1 MRLRYLNMSHTIQ
14 YYDNNADFFFQNTY
28 QVNMESLYAS
38 FTRYLPKHAKIFDLG
53 CGSGRD
59 TLAFLQKGY
68 VVEAIDYSKVLV
80 EKATEFTGLPIRF
93 ESFYDLSEYENY
105 DGVWAC
111 ASLLH
116 CEREKLPNVLQRILN
131 ALKIN
136 GICYMSFKY
145 GNQERK
151 KEGRN
156 FTDLDEVLAN
166 DLFKLFDNII
176 LLQQWI
182 TVDKRP
188 SHTDEWLNLIIRKT
202 H

>member
-1 MRLRYLNMSHTIQ
+1 MRYLNMSQTLQ
-14 YYDNNADFFFQNTY
+14 YYDHHADLFFQNTY
-28 QVNMESLYAS
+28 QVNMESLYTV
-38 FTRYLPKHAKIFDLG
+38 FTRYLPKHAKILDLG

-68 VVEAIDYSKVLV
+68 LVEAIDYSKVLV
-80 EKATEFTGLPIRF
+80 EKATQLTGLSIRF
-93 ESFYDLSEYENY
+93 ESFYDLSEYESY

-116 CEREKLPNVLQRILN
+116 CEREKLPNVVQRILN
-131 ALKIN
+131 ALKVN

-145 GNQERK
+145 GNQERE

-166 DLFKLFDNII
+166 ELFKLFDNII

-188 SHTDEWLNLIIRKT
+188 SHTDEWLNVIIRKIV
-202 H
+202 